1 MEKNKLTKELLAQSF
16 HDLLLHREFE
26 KITIKNITDEAGVI
40 RPTFYYHFQDKYD
53 VLEYILYRDIIE
65 KAEEMSQMRM
75 EREAIKFAFSALE
88 RDREFYRRAFQVT
101 GQNSF
106 EGMFQHYAYE
116 MWKEKLQKAKL
127 IQNTKNQ
134 LLNEHNV
141 AMYYALGITT
151 SVKMWM
157 EHPKADITA
166 DELCEAYEFLLTH
179 SIFDLIKMK

>member
-16 HDLLLHREFE
+16 HDLMLHREFE

-53 VLEYILYRDIIE
+53 VLEYILRRDIIE
-65 KAEEMSQMRM
+65 KAEEMSKMGM
-75 EREAIKFAFSALE
+75 EREAIKFVFSALE

-106 EGMFQHYAYE
+106 EEMFQHYAYE
-116 MWKEKLQKAKL
+116 MWKEKLESAKL

-141 AMYYALGITT
+141 AMYYALGITA
-151 SVKMWM
+151 SVKMWL
-157 EHPKADITA
+157 ENGKGEVSA